1 MDSTGCPKDSDKD
14 GVPDVKDK
22 CPSTPAGMQV
32 DSLGCFPDF
41 DKDGVPDMKDK
52 CPNTLQGVAID
63 SVGCPL
69 NKKENL
75 DELKKGIQF
84 KLNSAKLTKKSF
96 GTLDDVAKLMEKFPN
111 ANLEVQGHTDDKGTD
126 EYNMQLSQKRAET
139 VVGYLISKGID
150 RSRLRAVGYGRTMPI
165 ADNKAKNGREKN
177 RRVEMVPFE
186 K

>member
-1 MDSTGCPKDSDKD
+1 M
-14 GVPDVKDK
+14 KDK
-22 CPSTPAGMQV
+22 CPNTPEGAQV
-32 DSLGCFPDF
+32 DSLGCLPDF
-41 DKDGVPDMKDK
+41 DKDGVPDNKDK

-63 SVGCPL
+63 TVGCPL

-84 KLNSAKLTKKSF
+84 KLNSAKLTTKSY
-96 GTLDDVAKLMEKFPN
+96 GTLDDIARLMKKFPN

-126 EYNMQLSQKRAET
+126 EYNMQLSQKRAQA
-139 VVGYLISKGID
+139 VMDYLITKGID

-165 ADNKAKNGREKN
+165 ASNNERNGREKN